1 MSLLL
6 EALKK
11 AELAKQTAKAESS
24 PAVSPPE
31 PTLEPAAPVMTRER
45 LPDISQPLEILS
57 DDLPSSE
64 KRAPLDQA
72 EPSLSM
78 QEAEPR
84 PAPEPMPADEPLR
97 RVDSERAQAQRMFQV
112 KEMDYNPRRP
122 FYLTIAALVLVGV
135 GYSGYVWWQLQPK
148 TSLTVSASSAGMPRA
163 APVQAAVQPAP
174 PASPAQ
180 AGTPAQAVAPAQPGK
195 TAVPPISPVRPSRPA
210 VGSRI
215 AGTAA
220 PGLPR
225 QSAAADPAPPRAS
238 TELPPIATNPP
249 SLILDPLLDQAYQA
263 FQRGDLAFSR
273 EAYLRVLAR
282 EPNSRDAL
290 LGMAAIELR
299 AGNLDIAEARY
310 VRLLEMNPR
319 DSHAVA
325 GLVALRNQLDPVA
338 LESRLKTMIASQ
350 PEAAH
355 LHFSLGNQYA
365 RQSRWPEAQAAYFK
379 AYSAEPENA
388 DYAFNLA
395 VSLDQLQQ
403 RKPALD
409 YYQRALELATR
420 HPANFSRAQT
430 QARIQDLSR

>member
-11 AELAKQTAKAESS
+11 AELAKQAAKAETS
-24 PAVSPPE
+24 PSVSPPE

-45 LPDISQPLEILS
+45 LPDISQPLEILT
-57 DDLPSSE
+57 DDLPSSQ

-72 EPSLSM
+72 QSPLSI
-78 QEAEPR
+78 QEAEPG
-84 PAPEPMPADEPLR
+84 PAPEPLPADEPLR
-97 RVDSERAQAQRMFQV
+97 PGGNERAQAQRMFQV
-112 KEMDYNPRRP
+112 KEMDYDPRRP
-122 FYLTIAALVLVGV
+122 FYITVAALVLVGV
-135 GYSGYVWWQLQPK
+135 GYAGYVWWQLQPK
-148 TSLTVSASSAGMPRA
+148 TSLTASASSAAVSRA
-163 APVQAAVQPAP
+163 APVPAAVQPA
-174 PASPAQ
+174 SQAQ
-180 AGTPAQAVAPAQPGK
+180 GGTPAQTVAPAQPSK
-195 TAVPPISPVRPSRPA
+195 TAIPPISPVRPSRPA
-210 VGSRI
+210 VGSRS

-225 QSAAADPAPPRAS
+225 QPTAADATPPRAS
-238 TELPPIATNPP
+238 TELAPIAITPAT
-249 SLILDPLLDQAYQA
+249 LMLDPLLDQAYQA
-263 FQRGDLAFSR
+263 FQRGDLASSR
-273 EAYLRVLAR
+273 EGYQRVLAR
-282 EPNSRDAL
+282 EPNNRDAL

-299 AGNLDIAEARY
+299 VGNLDAAETRY

-319 DSHAVA
+319 DSHAVS
-325 GLVALRNQLDPVA
+325 GLVALRNQVDPVA
-338 LESRLKTMIASQ
+338 MESRLKNLIASQ

-420 HPANFSRAQT
+420 HPANFNRAQT